1 VLRNGLGM
9 TGTKFGCGIALGGA
23 RTLHI
28 DGSATRSCTTTIDSV
43 GDSKGTTIVAIGVT
57 PAGAK
62 LAAREI

>member
-1 VLRNGLGM
+1 
-9 TGTKFGCGIALGGA
+9 
-23 RTLHI
+23 LH
-28 DGSATRSCTTTIDSV
+28 TTIDSV